1 MGYPTPTSRASSKGS
16 APFYV
21 RHATFDK
28 DVLVNRILAAAVR
41 ALTEYALAPPVLAR
55 LRACA
60 LVSPEELSGAARAE
74 DCDRVVLSRNT
85 AHYREALVLA
95 RLILERSAPE
105 LRSYAAA
112 RTRSSRCCLI

>member
-55 LRACA
+55 LRACS
-60 LVSPEELSGAARAE
+60 LVFPEDLSGGARAE